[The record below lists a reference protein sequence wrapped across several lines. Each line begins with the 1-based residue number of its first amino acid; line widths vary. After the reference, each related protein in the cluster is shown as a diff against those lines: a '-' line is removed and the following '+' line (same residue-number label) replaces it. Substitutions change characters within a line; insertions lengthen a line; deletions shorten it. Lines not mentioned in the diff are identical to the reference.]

1 MFSKLEKRYFL
12 HNGVAFY
19 NKDILKKYP
28 FNEYL
33 TAKEDRYWA
42 KKIIKNKKKSY
53 TICFRSFSSLYE
65 KWQYLKGIG

>member
-1 MFSKLEKRYFL
+1 MAKLEKRYFL

-42 KKIIKNKKKSY
+42 QDIIANGHKILYDPKFAVHHHF
-53 TICFRSFSSLYE
+53 TINGSTWR
-65 KWQYLKGIG
+65 GI